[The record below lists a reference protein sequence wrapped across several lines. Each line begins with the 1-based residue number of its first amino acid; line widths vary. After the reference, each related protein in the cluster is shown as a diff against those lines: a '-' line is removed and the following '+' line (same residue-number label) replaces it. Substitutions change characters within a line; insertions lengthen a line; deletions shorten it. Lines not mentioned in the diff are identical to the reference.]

1 MEKNISKLKSR
12 ILEYAEYRNFS
23 KRKIY
28 LDTGI
33 SNGVLDKKT
42 GLTEDNIE
50 KFISTYKDV
59 NPNWFLIGQGEML
72 VLDEKQK
79 EKLGD
84 KNALAD
90 YLEKKVEEK
99 EERIKELQENLTN
112 AKEIIASLRTELNFK
127 TGYEDNRNKNT

>member
-50 KFISTYKDV
+50 KFISTYKNV
-59 NPNWFLIGQGEML
+59 NPNWFLTGQGEML

-84 KNALAD
+84 KDALAD

-127 TGYEDNRNKNT
+127 TGYEDNKNKKT